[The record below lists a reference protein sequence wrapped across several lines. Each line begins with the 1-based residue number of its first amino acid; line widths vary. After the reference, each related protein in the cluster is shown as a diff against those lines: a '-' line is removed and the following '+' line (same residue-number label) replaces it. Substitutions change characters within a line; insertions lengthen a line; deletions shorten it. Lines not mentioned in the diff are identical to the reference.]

1 MSIGI
6 DPTVDFAFKKLL
18 GSPEFPQVTVHFLN
32 SVLGESANVTDV
44 TILNPILGK
53 DYDNDKTSLL
63 DVLAEDASGQKLN
76 IEMQTTL
83 PAGIFQR
90 LAYYTA
96 SLYVEQLNESF
107 DYSTLRPAISICVL
121 SRNLFPAVPNLHLD
135 FRLRDRE
142 LGIAFTDALQIHTIE
157 LPKYVLLDNNVRVTD
172 PIEKWAWF
180 FRFAPSSTIEQI
192 RERLDDEVFVIA
204 AGILQMISKTPH
216 ERMLY
221 NARMKMQRDEVSKL
235 LYAQR
240 EGIAEGEQNGAIH
253 MLQQILGL
261 PETPREELARL
272 SAESREA
279 VVEELKIQLRKRGQL
294 G

>member
-44 TILNPILGK
+44 TILNPIMGK
-53 DYDNDKTSLL
+53 DFEDDKTSLL
-63 DVLAEDASGQKLN
+63 DVLAKDASGQKLN

-83 PAGIFQR
+83 PSGICQR
-90 LAYYTA
+90 LAYYTS
-96 SLYVEQLNESF
+96 SLYVEQLHEGD
-107 DYSTLRPAISICVL
+107 DYSLLSPAISICVL
-121 SRNLFPAVPNLHLD
+121 SKTLFPNVPDLHLD
-135 FRLRDRE
+135 FRMRE
-142 LGIAFTDALQIHTIE
+142 RARGFVLTDDLQIHTIE
-157 LPKYVLLDNNVRVTD
+157 LPKYEPLDNNGAITE

-180 FRFAPSSTIEQI
+180 FRFAQLYTPEQI
-192 RERLDDEVFVIA
+192 LDRLSDNVFYVA
-204 AGILQMISKTPH
+204 AGILQMIAKTPQ

-221 NARMKMQRDEVSKL
+221 NARIKFQRDEASKL

-240 EGIAEGEQNGAIH
+240 EGRAEGGQIGVIH
-253 MLQQILGL
+253 FLQQLLSL
-261 PETPREELARL
+261 PETAEEKL
-272 SAESREA
+272 SQMTADSRDA
-279 VVEELKIQLRKRGQL
+279 IIVDLKEQLRKRTQL